1 MQILLPK
8 ATKQKLHF
16 FTFIKAIITSKS
28 KFAFESN
35 KGTTKNSI
43 NASESSKIQTPCKRL
58 KKKNSTQTQNLTN
71 LERNE
76 TAKTQ
81 NGMRKF
87 SLSRSLISNQSII
100 NRFIIHACMKNPIK
114 KVKTLND
121 QLLAIIIKI
130 ENLQN
135 RNEIESI
142 SRNGCGSRSGN
153 CTWRGEEEEESEEEN
168 PKVLHRQHWEILGES
183 WYWCAF
189 LFFDFNF
196 VSCGK

>member
-8 ATKQKLHF
+8 ATKQKVHF

-43 NASESSKIQTPCKRL
+43 NPSESSKIQTPCKRL

-87 SLSRSLISNQSII
+87 DLSRSHMFNQSI
-100 NRFIIHACMKNPIK
+100 NHQPLYHPRMHEKPNQKSQNPK
-114 KVKTLND
+114 RSTSRNY
-121 QLLAIIIKI
+121 
-130 ENLQN
+130 NQN
-135 RNEIESI
+135 RKF
-142 SRNGCGSRSGN
+142 
-153 CTWRGEEEEESEEEN
+153 T
-168 PKVLHRQHWEILGES
+168 KQ
-183 WYWCAF
+183 
-189 LFFDFNF
+189 
-196 VSCGK
+196 K